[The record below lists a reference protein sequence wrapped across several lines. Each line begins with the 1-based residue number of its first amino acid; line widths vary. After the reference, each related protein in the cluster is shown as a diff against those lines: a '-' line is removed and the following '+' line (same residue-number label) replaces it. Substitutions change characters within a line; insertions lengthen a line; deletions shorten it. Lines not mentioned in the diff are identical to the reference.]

1 MAALV
6 QRLRRATGERRQQ
19 LRWLG
24 TAAAALVAGFAL
36 AVLVGLGGVG
46 AAQIWAVAPL
56 FVAYAWVPVAA
67 GVAILRYRLYDI
79 DVVLNRAVV
88 GAAVVGFVTV
98 GYVVVVVLLG
108 ALLGGQG
115 ADRYWP
121 SLVATALVA
130 LAFQPLRHGVARL
143 GERAVH
149 GRRAAPY
156 QALGDFSHRL
166 ARAVSLDQILPGVA
180 EAAGRSLGAG
190 HVTVRLEVPTAEDL
204 TVDWPGPGVPT
215 RADETVPVRHDGSK
229 LGGITVRMPAG
240 RRLSKDDR
248 TLLDDLASQAGLGM
262 HNAQLALRLRA
273 EVDRTVAQAD
283 ELAASRRRLL
293 AAQESQR
300 QLLRQAI
307 GTDVLPHLAGLRTVL
322 AQQATDGSLAAA
334 AALISQAL
342 EALRDLARGM
352 FPPILARRG
361 LVAALGRYAGRTDGR
376 VRLTVSAQLRTT
388 RFAPHVEAVTYFCM
402 VETVRE
408 LAGSAR
414 VELDLVD
421 GYLLLVVSAVDG
433 GSRTTISGRG
443 VVDRVLACG
452 GTVTTSGPTSTEAG
466 LRIRMPAPA
475 QVPARAHTATS
486 SSGPNADFDR

>member
-1 MAALV
+1 M
-6 QRLRRATGERRQQ
+6 
-19 LRWLG
+19 
-24 TAAAALVAGFAL
+24 AGFAL

-46 AAQIWAVAPL
+46 AAQIWGVAPL

-130 LAFQPLRHGVARL
+130 LAFQPLRRGVARL
-143 GERAVH
+143 GDRAVH

-156 QALGDFSHRL
+156 QALADLSHRL

-190 HVTVRLEVPTAEDL
+190 HVTVRLEVPSADDL
-204 TVDWPGPGVPT
+204 TVDWPGPGVATP
-215 RADETVPVRHDGSK
+215 ADETVPVRHDGST
-229 LGGITVRMPAG
+229 LGEIIVSMPAG
-240 RRLSKDDR
+240 RHMSKDDR
-248 TLLDDLASQAGLGM
+248 NLLDDLASQAGLGM

-273 EVDRTVAQAD
+273 EVARTVAQAD

-300 QLLRQAI
+300 QLLRRAI
-307 GTDVLPHLAGLRTVL
+307 GADVLPHLAGLRPVL
-322 AQQATDGSLAAA
+322 SQHATDGSLAAA

-342 EALRDLARGM
+342 EALRDVARGV

-361 LVAALGRYAGRTDGR
+361 LGAALDRYAGRPPGGSGCRLRAAAHRAVRLARRGRHVLLRGGDGPR
-376 VRLTVSAQLRTT
+376 VRRVGQGR
-388 RFAPHVEAVTYFCM
+388 
-402 VETVRE
+402 
-408 LAGSAR
+408 AGSGRRLPAPR
-414 VELDLVD
+414 RLRRRRRPR
-421 GYLLLVVSAVDG
+421 S
-433 GSRTTISGRG
+433 TINGRG

-452 GTVTTSGPTSTEAG
+452 GTVTTSGTTSTV
-466 LRIRMPAPA
+466 RIRMPAPA
-475 QVPARAHTATS
+475 QVPARAHTARAP
-486 SSGPNADFDR
+486 GPNADFDR